1 MPLQIESK
9 PWRGQ
14 TNWQCPFC
22 AHATI
27 GRKADMEA
35 HIASRHPNQLR
46 TALVEQAEEQSK
58 AELDSAAEAAGV
70 KPAKTKKET
79 AEAVADAE
87 LASGTVKVTEK
98 EGTDGR

>member
-22 AHATI
+22 SHASI

-46 TALVEQAEEQSK
+46 AALVEQTADQPK

-70 KPAKTKKET
+70 KPGRTKKET

-87 LASGTVKVTEK
+87 LASGDVKVVEK